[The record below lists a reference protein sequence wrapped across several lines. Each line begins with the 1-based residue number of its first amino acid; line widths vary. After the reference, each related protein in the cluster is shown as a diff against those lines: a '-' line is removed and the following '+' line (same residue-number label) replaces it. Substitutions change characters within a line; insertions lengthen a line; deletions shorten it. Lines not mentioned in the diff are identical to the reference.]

1 MKKAMN
7 SLRPT
12 RRNFSAQWTGLL
24 TASLLGLACAPVAA
38 QSDYPNRP
46 IKLWHGFGAG
56 GNADTVARLIAMK
69 MGEGLGQPVLVDAKT
84 GAGGNLAS
92 DMVAKMPADG
102 YNLILLTGGHAVS
115 GAMYKQLPFDPVTD
129 FTMVSTVMFMP
140 FVIGTSADSPIKT
153 VAELIEA
160 AKKEP
165 GKLSYSSVGVGSTQH
180 LAGELFSS
188 MAGVD
193 MIHVPYRGGAAPVQ
207 DVMTQRV
214 TVLFDT
220 LTPTTPHIRSGK
232 LRALGVTS
240 RERAPSVPEV
250 PSASDSLPNFEVTSW
265 LGVAAP
271 AKLPPAVLSRL
282 SQEVA
287 RVVALPD
294 IRQRLLDLGGAPRA
308 GSSEQMRVLVD
319 SEIVKWRKVV
329 NDAKIPRQ

>member
-1 MKKAMN
+1 
-7 SLRPT
+7 
-12 RRNFSAQWTGLL
+12 
-24 TASLLGLACAPVAA
+24 VA

-56 GNADTVARLIAMK
+56 GNADTVARIIAMK
-69 MGEGLGQPVLVDAKT
+69 MSEGLNQTVLVDAKT
-84 GAGGNLAS
+84 GAGGNIAS

-115 GAMYKQLPFDPVTD
+115 GAMYKQLPFDPVND
-129 FTMVSTVMFMP
+129 FSMVSTLMFMP
-140 FVIGTSADSPIKT
+140 FVIGTSADSPIKSI
-153 VAELIEA
+153 ADLIEA
-160 AKKEP
+160 AKREP

-188 MAGVD
+188 LAGVD

-232 LRALGVTS
+232 LRALAVTS
-240 RERAPSVPEV
+240 RDRAPSVPEV
-250 PSASDSLPNFEVTSW
+250 PSASEALPAYEVTSW
-265 LGVAAP
+265 LGIAAP
-271 AKLPPAVLSRL
+271 AKLPADVLRRL
-282 SQEVA
+282 NQEVA

-294 IRQRLLDLGGAPRA
+294 VRQRLMAFGGAPRS
-308 GSSEQMRVLVD
+308 GSPEQMRTLVD
-319 SEIVKWRKVV
+319 TEVSKWRKVV

>member
-1 MKKAMN
+1 
-7 SLRPT
+7 
-12 RRNFSAQWTGLL
+12 
-24 TASLLGLACAPVAA
+24 LGLVCGPTAA

-69 MGEGLGQPVLVDAKT
+69 MSEGLGQPVLVDAKT

-250 PSASDSLPNFEVTSW
+250 PSAGDSLPNFEVTSW

-271 AKLPPAVLSRL
+271 AKRLIPGAATAGARSPRSLRIEARPSRTNASATTKLTIVQARFLPAFCERRSAASAIIPARRSASFR
-282 SQEVA
+282 S
-287 RVVALPD
+287 
-294 IRQRLLDLGGAPRA
+294 
-308 GSSEQMRVLVD
+308 
-319 SEIVKWRKVV
+319 K
-329 NDAKIPRQ
+329 

>member
-1 MKKAMN
+1 MKK
-7 SLRPT
+7 T
-12 RRNFSAQWTGLL
+12 FSAVWLAL
-24 TASLLGLACAPVAA
+24 SLVSGLALA

-46 IKLWHGFGAG
+46 VKLWHGFGAG
-56 GNADTVARLIAMK
+56 GNADTVARIIAIK
-69 MGEGLGQPVLVDAKT
+69 MSEGLGQTVLVDAKT
-84 GAGGNLAS
+84 GAGGNIAS

-115 GAMYKQLPFDPVTD
+115 GAMYKQLPFDTVND
-129 FTMVSTVMFMP
+129 FSMVSTLMFMP
-140 FVIGTSADSPIKT
+140 FVIGTSAESPIKT
-153 VAELIEA
+153 VAELIAA
-160 AKKEP
+160 AKREP

-188 MAGVD
+188 LAGLE

-240 RERAPSVPEV
+240 RDRAPSVPDV
-250 PSASDSLPNFEVTSW
+250 PSASDALPAYEVTSW
-265 LGVAAP
+265 LGIAAP
-271 AKLPPAVLSRL
+271 AKLPADVLRRL
-282 SQEVA
+282 NQEVA

-294 IRQRLLDLGGAPRA
+294 VRQRLLALGGAPRS
-308 GSSEQMRVLVD
+308 GSPEQMRTLVD
-319 SEIVKWRKVV
+319 TEVTKWRKVV
-329 NDAKIPRQ
+329 SDAKIPQQ

>member
-1 MKKAMN
+1 MMK
-7 SLRPT
+7 T
-12 RRNFSAQWTGLL
+12 FSAVCLAL
-24 TASLLGLACAPVAA
+24 SLVSGHAVA

-56 GNADTVARLIAMK
+56 GNADTVARIIAMK
-69 MGEGLGQPVLVDAKT
+69 MSEGLNQTVLVDAKT
-84 GAGGNLAS
+84 GAGGNIAS

-115 GAMYKQLPFDPVTD
+115 GAMYKQLPFDPVND
-129 FTMVSTVMFMP
+129 FSMVSTLMFMP
-140 FVIGTSADSPIKT
+140 FVIGTSADSPIKSI
-153 VAELIEA
+153 ADLIEA
-160 AKKEP
+160 AKREP

-188 MAGVD
+188 LAGVD

-232 LRALGVTS
+232 LRALAVTS
-240 RERAPSVPEV
+240 RDRAPSVPEV
-250 PSASDSLPNFEVTSW
+250 PSASEALPAYEVTSW
-265 LGVAAP
+265 LGIAAP
-271 AKLPPAVLSRL
+271 AKLPADVLRRL
-282 SQEVA
+282 NQEVA

-294 IRQRLLDLGGAPRA
+294 VRQRLMAFGGAPRS
-308 GSSEQMRVLVD
+308 GSPEQMRTLVD
-319 SEIVKWRKVV
+319 TEVSKWRKVV